1 MRTVTDI
8 LSLFVTG
15 IASFLGM
22 LLGLVLLV
30 AMIPVALAFAFFL
43 FAGLF
48 CAVGYLFQPTPHNLA
63 NALGFLGYAAAIFGV
78 VSVIYGLPGAVRRR
92 KAVQQQRE
100 AQQALGRIGGLR
112 LTSDASF
119 NGRG

>member
-8 LSLFVTG
+8 LTLFLAGV
-15 IASFLGM
+15 ASFVGM
-22 LLGLVLLV
+22 LVGLVLLV
-30 AMIPVALAFAFFL
+30 AMIPVALAFAFCL

-78 VSVIYGLPGAVRRR
+78 VSVIYGLPAMVKRR
-92 KAVQQQRE
+92 KALRQQHEVR
-100 AQQALGRIGGLR
+100 QALGRIGGLR
-112 LTSDASF
+112 LTSDANF